1 MRYIPKNIDAVIG
14 TQWGDEG
21 KGKIIDH
28 LASSG
33 RYDMIARAAGGPNAG
48 HTIYVDGTAYKFH
61 GLPEGALYPEM
72 KSLIG
77 PGAVIDPVKL
87 VKEINHYGVQ
97 TESLLISQN
106 CHLITPCHVSQ
117 DEIREAGDGKQGSTK
132 SGMAYVSAD
141 KYAREGVPLGF
152 IESGSDEIKT
162 DIENRLMTLNR
173 QRSELGLPLRDPMET
188 SMEWIEAA
196 RQLLAYMGDTTL
208 YINRFSEAGGR
219 ILASG
224 AQSHWLDI
232 NEQPYPW
239 GSSTHTGIGG
249 IVDGLKV
256 PPQSIN
262 RIVGVM
268 KGFKSRV
275 GGGPFITEIT
285 DEDLAARLRRQPG
298 QPGAEYGTTSGR
310 ARRVGYL
317 DLPEVK
323 RSVVANGLTEL
334 ALTKLDELHLFGRSM
349 LIAANYLLTEDRC
362 GLELDIATNQTSD
375 LMIAEPLYEEIELW
389 DESESERITVARKF
403 SDLPEAAR
411 KLVTFIEETL
421 EVDVRFIGT
430 GPNRHQIVVR

>member
-1 MRYIPKNIDAVIG
+1 VRYIPKNVDAVIG

-33 RYDMIARAAGGPNAG
+33 QYDMIARAAGGPNAG
-48 HTIYVDGTAYKFH
+48 HTIYVDGTVYKFH
-61 GLPEGALYPEM
+61 GLPEGALYPDM

-87 VKEINHYGVQ
+87 VKEIKHYAVQ
-97 TESLLISQN
+97 AEDLMISQN
-106 CHLITPCHVSQ
+106 CHLISPCHVSQ
-117 DEIREAGDGKQGSTK
+117 DEIREAGAGQQGSTK

-141 KYAREGVPLGF
+141 KYAREGIPLGF
-152 IESGSDEIKT
+152 IESDSDAIKL
-162 DIENRLMTLNR
+162 DIENRLQALNVQR
-173 QRSELGLPLRDPMET
+173 QELGMPAYNAAET
-188 SMEWIEAA
+188 SAEWIEAA
-196 RQLLAYMGDTTL
+196 KALLDHMGDTTL
-208 YINRFSEAGGR
+208 YINRFSEAGGK

-256 PPQSIN
+256 PPQSI
-262 RIVGVM
+262 RRVVGVM

-275 GGGPFITEIT
+275 GGGPFITEID
-285 DEDLAARLRRQPG
+285 DEDLAARLRRRPG

-310 ARRVGYL
+310 PRRVGYL

-323 RSVVANGLTEL
+323 RSVIANGLTEI
-334 ALTKLDELHLFGRSM
+334 ALTKLDDLHLFGKSM
-349 LIAANYLLTEDRC
+349 LIAANYRLVQDGCE
-362 GLELDIATNQTSD
+362 LEIDTATNQTAD
-375 LMIAEPLYEEIELW
+375 LMTAEPVYKEVGLW
-389 DESESERITVARKF
+389 DESETERISAARNF
-403 SDLPEAAR
+403 SDLPPAAQG
-411 KLVTFIEETL
+411 LVELIEEIL
-421 EVDVRFIGT
+421 EIKVRFIGT
-430 GPNRHQIVVR
+430 GPDRRQIVVR